1 MFFELDKHIKNIA
14 LLTEN
19 KSVRYEDLSD
29 LSRQIYRTVGHRS
42 LVFLFC
48 TNTSASVAGYVG
60 FINGGV
66 VPVMLDAK
74 LDAELAAHL
83 VELYR
88 PEFLWLPESR
98 AGEFAGND
106 VLRWGG
112 YVLISREV
120 ESLFPLHDD
129 LALLMTTSG
138 STGSPKL
145 VRQSYG
151 NLMANTRS
159 IIEYLGIGAQE
170 RAVTN
175 LPMHYVYGLSI
186 INTHLQAGASLAV
199 TERTLF
205 EREFW
210 QLMREQK
217 VTSFAGVP
225 YTYAMLVKLRFFR
238 MKLPHLRTLTQAG
251 GKLDPEL
258 HREFAA
264 WAKTQGK
271 RFVVMYGAA
280 EATARMGYLPSDLS
294 LDKVGSMGKAIP
306 GGRFELVDESGSR
319 INETGVTGELVYYGE
334 NVTMGYA
341 EHGHDLARGDER
353 QGRYETGDMARCD
366 ADGIYTIVGRKKRF
380 LKIFGKRTN
389 LEEVE
394 HLLRRQ
400 FSVVEVACA
409 GQDDLMRI
417 YTSEKSITNEIVPY
431 LATKL
436 GLHPSAFRVHLV
448 DEIPKNEAGKIAYGE
463 LECLGV

>member
-1 MFFELDKHIKNIA
+1 MFLELEKHRESTA

-19 KSVRYEDLSD
+19 NHLLYGELSD
-29 LSRQIYRTVGHRS
+29 LSRQIYQSVGYRS
-42 LVFLFC
+42 LVFHFC
-48 TNTSASVAGYVG
+48 TNTSASIAGYVG
-60 FINGGV
+60 FINGRA

-83 VELYR
+83 VELYQ
-88 PEFLWLPESR
+88 PKFLWLPEAR
-98 AGEFAGND
+98 AREFSGND
-106 VLRWGG
+106 VLHQGE
-112 YVLISREV
+112 YVLLSREV
-120 ESLFPLHDD
+120 ESPFSLHDD

-145 VRQSYG
+145 VRQSYR
-151 NLMANTRS
+151 NLQANTRS
-159 IIEYLGIGAQE
+159 IIEYLGIDAQE

-186 INTHLQAGASLAV
+186 INSHLQVGASLVV

-205 EREFW
+205 DREFW
-210 QLMREQK
+210 HLMREQE

-225 YTYAMLVKLRFFR
+225 YTYAMLAKLRFFR
-238 MKLPHLRTLTQAG
+238 MKLPHLKTLTQAG
-251 GKLDPEL
+251 GKLDTEL
-258 HREFAA
+258 HQAFAD

-280 EATARMGYLPSDLS
+280 EATARMGYLPPELS
-294 LDKVGSMGKAIP
+294 LDKAGSMGKAIP
-306 GGRFELVDESGSR
+306 GGRFELVDESGNLIS
-319 INETGVTGELVYYGE
+319 EVGATGELVYYGE

-341 EHGHDLARGDER
+341 ESGADLARGDER

-366 ADGIYTIVGRKKRF
+366 ADGIYTIVGRRKRF

-394 HLLRRQ
+394 HLLRQ
-400 FSVVEVACA
+400 HFSVVELACA

-417 YTSEKSITNEIVPY
+417 YTSERGIADEIVPY
-431 LATKL
+431 LAIKL

-448 DEIPKNEAGKIAYGE
+448 HEIPKNAAGKVAYGE
-463 LECLGV
+463 LEHIGV